1 MDLKLTAVDA
11 SFSISPTSALGLI
24 WLQAHFPASEWGVL
38 LSGNAVFSADC
49 VDAMVADAEVAGL
62 AVAMPAR
69 VRSLAADPSKR
80 GLCLV
85 L

>member
-11 SFSISPTSALGLI
+11 SFSISPTSALGLF
-24 WLQAHFPASEWGVL
+24 WLQARFPPSEWSVL

-49 VDAMVADAEVAGL
+49 VDAMVADAKVAGL

-69 VRSLAADPSKR
+69 VRS
-80 GLCLV
+80 
-85 L
+85 